1 MTERI
6 VFLDRDGT
14 MIEKPEDGNVN
25 SIQKIRILPNTIPAL
40 KLLTANKF
48 KLFIITNQGDI
59 NKGTL
64 TIEQFYK
71 FNNHILRQLEN
82 EGVHIEDTFVC
93 PHTPQDNCNCRKPK
107 SGMLEAAEQKY
118 GLNLKGSYVI
128 GDRKTDIQ
136 IGKNVGSKTIFV
148 LTGKDSPNKTMKPDF
163 IAKDLL
169 DAAKYILSN

>member
-14 MIEKPEDGNVN
+14 MIESGTIN

-40 KLLTANKF
+40 KLLTDNKF

-59 NKGTL
+59 SKGRL
-64 TIEQFYK
+64 TIEQFHK
-71 FNNHILRQLEN
+71 FNNYILRQLEN

-93 PHTPQDNCNCRKPK
+93 HHRSQDNCNCRKPK

-136 IGKNVGSKTIFV
+136 IGKTVGSKTIFV

>member
-14 MIEKPEDGNVN
+14 MIESGTIN

-40 KLLTANKF
+40 KLLTDNQF

-59 NKGTL
+59 SKGRL

-71 FNNHILRQLEN
+71 FNNYLLRQLEN

-93 PHTPQDNCNCRKPK
+93 HHRSQDNCNCRKPK

-118 GLNLKGSYVI
+118 GLNLKGSYII

-148 LTGKDSPNKTMKPDF
+148 LTGKDSPNKTMNPDF